1 MLLGSSLRHASK
13 IASETWSHILSE
25 KRWGNNVFF
34 LLRKQLITWMSFS
47 NTFRGHEKC
56 AFATETCI
64 PRWWGHSVLNVKLFC
79 SLQIQ
84 NACSSLQ
91 NLVLLYKYFSINNY
105 YITSFT
111 KNNQWLS
118 WYHVMKYFT
127 HWTTDYIHIL
137 LENNS
142 KLTAIIYKK
151 IMSSSKSFQLMF
163 NYFQNTFSKYFPLQH
178 VQPQIV
184 ATGGIDQNIGK
195 VHSLLRLP
203 NCV

>member
-1 MLLGSSLRHASK
+1 MRNVPLPLKLVYPGDEDILFWMLNYSAAYRFRIHAVACK
-13 IASETWSHILSE
+13 I
-25 KRWGNNVFF
+25 
-34 LLRKQLITWMSFS
+34 
-47 NTFRGHEKC
+47 
-56 AFATETCI
+56 
-64 PRWWGHSVLNVKLFC
+64 SVT
-79 SLQIQ
+79 I
-84 NACSSLQ
+84 
-91 NLVLLYKYFSINNY
+91 VLLYKFFSINNY

-118 WYHVMKYFT
+118 WYHVMQYFT

-184 ATGGIDQNIGK
+184 ATGSIDQNIGK

-203 NCV
+203 NCI